1 MILKSF
7 RGKNANISE
16 LEALLAQAPAAG
28 KALIE
33 QESWQVRVGNKG
45 EKESANFIDFACDTS
60 VVLNSV
66 DNVGNKTQ
74 ANPPYVGKKPWSV
87 PYCFDCF
94 EGRRGQVLHS
104 NISATTEI
112 REREFVPGPNGTT
125 FRKRSY

>member
-7 RGKNANISE
+7 RGKDADISE

-33 QESWQVRVGNKG
+33 QESWQVRVGNKW

-87 PYCFDCF
+87 PNAVGTRCY
-94 EGRRGQVLHS
+94 
-104 NISATTEI
+104 
-112 REREFVPGPNGTT
+112 REAGKTVTDSGLIHPL
-125 FRKRSY
+125 